1 MIPLEDARARVLGS
15 LPTPE
20 SITITSGSAL
30 GLVLA
35 ADVVS
40 PSVVPPFANSA
51 MDGFAVRHEDLTEI
65 PIVLSV
71 TEDLAAGHVAR
82 GQVERGTAIKIMTGA
97 PIPIGAD
104 TVVKVE
110 DTEPAEGA
118 VKIMQRPEPGTAV
131 RPAGGDVGRGDLVFG
146 TGEVLTARHLGVL
159 AAIGVP
165 EVEVYRPLRAAI
177 LSTGDEVM
185 PPDTVELEPGQIRD
199 SNRPLL
205 DGLLSSVGA
214 EVVDFGIVRDDPDA
228 LRQAFTTAA
237 SECDIVVTS
246 GGVSMGEYDLVK
258 QVLVELGDVELWK
271 VAMQPA
277 KPFAFGRVGDA
288 PLFGLPG
295 NPVSVFV
302 AFEQFVRPAIRQMTG
317 HSHLLRPRLTGTLSE
332 SVDTDPEKTV
342 FLRVVVDLDADG
354 RPAKLAGG
362 QSSNVLSATARADG
376 FAVVPRGVGSVGAGE
391 TVQLEMFGWSHD

>member
-1 MIPLEDARARVLGS
+1 MIPLEDARDRVLGS
-15 LPTPE
+15 LPAPE
-20 SITITSGSAL
+20 SITTAARSAL

-40 PSVVPPFANSA
+40 PSVVPPFDNSA
-51 MDGFAVRHEDLTEI
+51 MDGFALRHADLTEI

-71 TEDLAAGHVAR
+71 TEDVAAGHVAR
-82 GQVERGTAIKIMTGA
+82 GQVEPGTAIKIMTGA
-97 PIPIGAD
+97 PIPAGAD

-110 DTEPAEGA
+110 DTEPAESG
-118 VKIMQRPEPGTAV
+118 VRIMERPEPGAAV

-146 TGEVLTARHLGVL
+146 AGEVLTARHIGVL

-185 PPDTVELEPGQIRD
+185 PPDTVELAPGQIRD

-205 DGLLSSVGA
+205 DGLLSGIGV
-214 EVVDFGIVRDDPDA
+214 EVVDYGIVRDDAEA

-277 KPFAFGRVGDA
+277 KPFAFGRVAGA

-302 AFEQFVRPAIRQMTG
+302 AFEQFVRPAIRKMTG
-317 HSHLLRPRLTGTLSE
+317 HSHLLRPRLSGTLSE
-332 SVDTDPEKTV
+332 AVDTDPEKTV
-342 FLRVVVDLDADG
+342 FLRVVVDVDSDG
-354 RPAKLAGG
+354 RPVALAGH
-362 QSSNVLSATARADG
+362 QSSNVLSATARADA
-376 FAVVPRGVGSVGAGE
+376 FAVVPRGVGSLPAGE
-391 TVQLEMFGWSHD
+391 TVELEMFGWSHG